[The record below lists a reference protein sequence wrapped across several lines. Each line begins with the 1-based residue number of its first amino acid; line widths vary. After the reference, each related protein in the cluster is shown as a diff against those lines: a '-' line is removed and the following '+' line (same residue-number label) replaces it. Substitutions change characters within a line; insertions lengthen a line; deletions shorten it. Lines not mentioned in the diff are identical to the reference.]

1 MATRACRTEVAQIE
15 STHDIKVVTWSCTWP
30 ISSILPPMLFEV
42 FDGSKTSIQYY
53 ELSSRSIKFVEEI
66 FSWWVTWQVRYPA
79 WVLEQGYIANFSHL
93 EPNLTIKAECGST
106 LPWHIFSNVLVFL
119 ALIHPMTF
127 HTVYLHICSSVVRS
141 TRGATLV
148 RTYNLHTYPHSV
160 LHWRSS

>member
-15 STHDIKVVTWSCTWP
+15 FMHVTKVVTWPCTWP
-30 ISSILPPMLFEV
+30 VSLMLPPTIWGFRWDENII
-42 FDGSKTSIQYY
+42 SIY
-53 ELSSRSIKFVEEI
+53 ELISRSIEIMEEI
-66 FSWWVTWQVRYPA
+66 FSWEVTWPARYPA
-79 WVLEQGYIANFSHL
+79 RILEQDHIANFSHL

-119 ALIHPMTF
+119 PLIHPMTF